1 LGRTL
6 RSLFPQ
12 RSQLSELAAAASVPP
27 LLTFN
32 AQLVEAAQTR
42 DFYFD
47 PHTKHYT
54 GMQNVL
60 KGWCASIRWAD
71 KVLHSDFF
79 HTAAGQP
86 VYRIRVANPV

>member
-1 LGRTL
+1 MRNWWAT
-6 RSLFPQ
+6 
-12 RSQLSELAAAASVPP
+12 
-27 LLTFN
+27 
-32 AQLVEAAQTR
+32 QTR

-60 KGWCASIRWAD
+60 KGWCASLRWAD

-86 VYRIRVANPV
+86 VYLECADNYQDMRERFAALLPRFRQAVGCPPTRW

>member
-1 LGRTL
+1 MGA
-6 RSLFPQ
+6 P
-12 RSQLSELAAAASVPP
+12 
-27 LLTFN
+27 
-32 AQLVEAAQTR
+32 QTR

-60 KGWCASIRWAD
+60 KGWCANIRWAD

-79 HTAAGQP
+79 HTAAGDP
-86 VYRIRVANPV
+86 VFMGT